1 MMRVGLILM
10 LIGAFAFAY
19 HPLELLLR
27 RRRWVRYVAAC
38 GLWSPVA
45 AAAAAKPADLPV
57 MVRTIAEISEIYDR
71 A

>member
-1 MMRVGLILM
+1 MVRLGLILV
-10 LIGAFAFAY
+10 LIGALVFAY
-19 HPLELLLR
+19 RPVDLLLR

-38 GLWSPVA
+38 GLWAPD
-45 AAAAAKPADLPV
+45 PAPAPPKQIDHPV